1 MNAVLP
7 EPLFLQGATG
17 QIFALYQ
24 PAQGKAKAKDAILY
38 LPPFAEEMNRCR
50 FTVAQQA
57 RALSDLGH
65 AVLLLDPY
73 GTGDSAGEM
82 SDATW
87 EDWVNDVETASNW
100 LEERTSLSITLWGLR
115 LGALLAADAANRS
128 PGRYKRLLFWQ
139 PVQDGK
145 MFLTQYLRLRIAFLM
160 DRNLPAE
167 TTDDMRNTLKNGGIL
182 EVAGYPIGGRLAD
195 GLDTLRLSNFTQL
208 GGLPIE
214 WFELVAE
221 VGKPLAPG
229 SQKTIQLL
237 TELGCQV
244 QTTTFCGPPLWQ
256 LHKRDELPDLI
267 DATTNRMKELV

>member
-17 QIFALYQ
+17 QVFALYQ
-24 PAQGKAKAKDAILY
+24 PAQGTAKGAIIY
-38 LPPFAEEMNRCR
+38 LPPFAEELNRCR
-50 FTVAQQA
+50 FTVAQQT
-57 RALSDLGH
+57 RALSELGY
-65 AVLLLDPY
+65 AVLLLDPC
-73 GTGDSAGEM
+73 GTGDSAGEL

-87 EDWVNDVETASNW
+87 EGWVNDVRIAADWLDTRTA
-100 LEERTSLSITLWGLR
+100 LPITLWGLR

-145 MFLTQYLRLRIAFLM
+145 LFLTQYLRLRIAYLM

-167 TTDDMRNTLKNGGIL
+167 TTDDMRNTLKNGGVL
-182 EVAGYPIGGRLAD
+182 EVAGYPIGGRMAEE
-195 GLDTLRLSNFTQL
+195 LDTLRLSNFTQL

-221 VGKPLAPG
+221 AGKPLPPG
-229 SQKTIQLL
+229 SQKNIQQLA
-237 TELGCQV
+237 ELGCLV
-244 QTTTFCGPPLWQ
+244 QTTTFCGPPVWQ

-267 DATTNRMKELV
+267 NATTNRMKELA